1 MVDDSQITPGEALRL
16 LDTEDAPN
24 MPPWSK
30 LRPDKQDSYE
40 RQAANA
46 LDLAARIQEKMGEP
60 ARGAALRAGSAGW
73 LVR

>member
-1 MVDDSQITPGEALRL
+1 MVDDSQMTPGEALRL

-30 LRPDKQDSYE
+30 LRPIKQDLYE

-46 LDLAARIQEKMGEP
+46 LDLAARIQAKMGEF
-60 ARGAALRAGSAGW
+60 ARGGCERD

>member
-24 MPPWSK
+24 MPPWK
-30 LRPDKQDSYE
+30 NLRPAKQDLYE

-46 LDLAARIQEKMGEP
+46 LDLAVRIQAKMEEF
-60 ARGAALRAGSAGW
+60 ARGAALRAGSAG
-73 LVR
+73 